1 MLAASSHCDV
11 CLCKGEYAPRHALRK
26 LIRLRNSASAFAGEL
41 EILES
46 ADNCL
51 ELGWSHEGNT
61 AQLSIDLQKS
71 VADITII
78 ENGEIARYHIADTLR
93 AVTQ

>member
-1 MLAASSHCDV
+1 MNKFKKIGLTALAGSLVAT
-11 CLCKGEYAPRHALRK
+11 
-26 LIRLRNSASAFAGEL
+26 SAFAGEL
-41 EILES
+41 EILEC